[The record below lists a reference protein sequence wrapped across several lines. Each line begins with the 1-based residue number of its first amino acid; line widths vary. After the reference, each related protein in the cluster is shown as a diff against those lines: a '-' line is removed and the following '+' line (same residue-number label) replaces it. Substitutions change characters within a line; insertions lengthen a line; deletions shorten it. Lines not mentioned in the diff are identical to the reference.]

1 MTRLWLAA
9 ACVAA
14 LAMAAAEVSGLA
26 RAADDRGVLAVVRR
40 DGLLIPFAA
49 YKGSSWSSPWPAG
62 TSGIDLPVNLDAVPG
77 KWWGGERPA
86 GWVLHLL
93 DGSTRSIALLAP
105 RVFLAFCRT
114 RIGIQTDYR
123 PAEPLPPTPADP
135 FPKDGLAVS
144 GGTSVL
150 PIESVDPHSPE
161 AANLLRSLT
170 SEIDKAES
178 STIGAIHGHDGWT
191 HPFDVKARQFRPVV
205 MEAWYRAPMDD
216 PAWVASY
223 VEAVRSYPPRP
234 EDKGCGLETFV
245 SGWVHQNVKDPS
257 KNRAQLAARVTY
269 CDRVGV
275 KYMLPFGRIH
285 GGDRQ
290 YWVYQLSG
298 FEGEWYEVVRIEPLR
313 IRFVVE
319 AFGGTLQG
327 SDRTPA
333 GACMPPGA
341 GTGGRR

>member
-1 MTRLWLAA
+1 MVAA
-9 ACVAA
+9 AIAA
-14 LAMAAAEVSGLA
+14 LALVAADVPGLA
-26 RAADDRGVLAVVRR
+26 RAADDRGILAVVRR

-62 TSGIDLPVNLDAVPG
+62 TSGIDLPVNLAAVPE
-77 KWWGGERPA
+77 KWWGDERPVS
-86 GWVLHLL
+86 WVLHLI
-93 DGSTRSIALLAP
+93 DGSTRSIALVAP
-105 RVFLAFCRT
+105 RVFLAFCRS
-114 RIGIQTDYR
+114 RIGIQTDYH

-144 GGTSVL
+144 GSADVL
-150 PIESVDPHSPE
+150 PIESVDPRSPD

-170 SEIDKAES
+170 GEIDKAES
-178 STIGAIHGHDGWT
+178 STIAAIQRQDGWN
-191 HPFDVKARQFRPVV
+191 HPVAAKERQARPVV

-257 KNRAQLAARVTY
+257 KMRAQLAARVTY

-285 GGDRQ
+285 AGGRLH
-290 YWVYQLSG
+290 WVYQLSG
-298 FEGEWYEVVRIEPLR
+298 FEGEWYEVVRVEPLKL
-313 IRFVVE
+313 RFVVE
-319 AFGGTLQG
+319 AFGGMLQG
-327 SDRTPA
+327 TARTPS
-333 GACMPPGA
+333 GACLPPGA
-341 GTGGRR
+341 APAAPAN